1 MSLQIVYTITG
12 AILIV
17 FAVMTMLAPKPS
29 TATRSISGTFW
40 LLLGLTFIA
49 GQYLPHAMTGVIVL
63 VMVLLDATGQVGRAT
78 VDPAGHHEQVEHAN
92 RLGNR
97 VFIPVLTVPAITLV
111 AAIGF
116 RVLKLD
122 VSQGALIGL
131 AAGGVG
137 AMIAAIMI
145 TRASIASLMHEGR
158 RLCECMGAVVILP
171 QLLASL
177 GVLFTVAGVGDVL
190 AHGIQ
195 HVIPRDSLFLLVL
208 ASCAGMTLFTM
219 LTGNSFAAFP
229 VIASGVVVPLIVKPF
244 GVDPALAAIVTLT
257 AGSSGTLI
265 TPMAANFNIVPAA
278 LLEMK
283 NPYGVMRFQLPF
295 ALMIWSLHV
304 LLLYGAIRFMPR

>member
-1 MSLQIVYTITG
+1 MNLEIVYTITG

-17 FAVMTMLAPKPS
+17 FAAMTMLATKPS
-29 TATRSISGTFW
+29 PATRTISGSFW
-40 LLLGLTFIA
+40 LLLGLTFIL
-49 GQYLPHAMTGVIVL
+49 GKYLPYAVTGVIVL
-63 VMVLLDATGQVGRAT
+63 VMVLLDATGRVGRAT
-78 VDPAGHHEQVEHAN
+78 VASASHEEQAEHAN

-97 VFIPVLTVPAITLV
+97 VFIPVLIVPAITLL
-111 AAIGF
+111 AAIAF
-116 RVLKLD
+116 RILKQD

-137 AMIAAIMI
+137 AMIAAILI
-145 TRASIASLMHEGR
+145 THAPVDSMMHEGR
-158 RLCECMGAVVILP
+158 RLAECMGAVVILP

-177 GVLFTVAGVGDVL
+177 GVLLTAAGAGVLV
-190 AHGIQ
+190 ANAIQ
-195 HVIPRDSLFLLVL
+195 RVIPADSLFLLVL
-208 ASCAGMTLFTM
+208 ASCAGMTLLTM

-229 VIASGVVVPLIVKPF
+229 VIATGVLVPLIVRPF

-295 ALMIWSLHV
+295 ALTIWTLHV
-304 LLLYGAIRFMPR
+304 LLLYGAIRLMR

>member
-1 MSLQIVYTITG
+1 MILEFVYAITG

-17 FAVMTMLAPKPS
+17 FAVMTMLAPMPARS
-29 TATRSISGTFW
+29 TRILSGSFW
-40 LLLGLTFIA
+40 MLLGITFIA
-49 GQYLPHAMTGVIVL
+49 GKHLPHAVTGVIVL
-63 VMVLLDATGQVGRAT
+63 VMVLLDATGRVGRAT
-78 VDPAGHHEQVEHAN
+78 VAFASREEQSERAN
-92 RLGNR
+92 RLANR
-97 VFIPVLTVPAITLV
+97 VFVPVLIVPAVTLI
-111 AAIGF
+111 AAIIF
-116 RVLKLD
+116 RALKLD

-137 AMIAAIMI
+137 AMISAVLI
-145 TRASIASLMHEGR
+145 TRASVETMMHEGR
-158 RLCECMGAVVILP
+158 RLAECMGAVVVLP

-177 GVLFTVAGVGDVL
+177 GVLFTAAGVGAVV
-190 AHGIQ
+190 ANAIQ
-195 HVIPRDSLFLLVL
+195 QIVPADNLFLLVV
-208 ASCAGMTLFTM
+208 ASCAGMTVFTM

-229 VIASGVVVPLIVKPF
+229 VIASGVLVPLIVRPF

-295 ALMIWSLHV
+295 ALTIWTMHV
-304 LLLYGAIRFMPR
+304 LLLYGAIRFMPK